1 LLRAGSKER
10 QPPHAEVPVAF
21 LDEVL
26 RGQRQ
31 RAQGLV
37 EVRPELALRD
47 GQRASPYLR
56 HQRPSQAMGAI
67 AGQGGAPCR

>member
-1 LLRAGSKER
+1 
-10 QPPHAEVPVAF
+10 VAF

-56 HQRPSQAMGAI
+56 HQRL
-67 AGQGGAPCR
+67 